1 MFGKASLILVISA
14 AIILT
19 MLILDINA
27 NTTSEVE
34 TTVDFY
40 KQTQAR
46 LISNSGVE
54 IYLEKL
60 RRDKSLK
67 GTFLDN
73 DLMGGSY
80 NIYISG
86 PDSLLKIRSV
96 GTFEKVTHV
105 SVVTATREPVK
116 MPDVNAAFYVSSD
129 NMNLNLNGNVDI
141 DGNDHNTDGNP
152 GPNPALPGFGVDD
165 PSDSAF
171 VIDNV
176 KPKISNTIKGADGPP
191 SVRTVEDTTDW
202 LALTE
207 NIIFA
212 ADITLPS
219 GTYSS
224 GTYLGTTAEPKIIH
238 ANGNVHFTGN
248 ISGDGIL
255 VVNGDLTL
263 SGQFTFRGIIIV
275 YGQSSIETDI
285 VGQGAVYGGTICV
298 GKSVD
303 IKATGNAGLYFSSQ
317 AINNAKVNLKSS
329 RFKILS
335 WWE

>member
-1 MFGKASLILVISA
+1 MFGKAILIIVMGAAAILTSLILN
-14 AIILT
+14 L
-19 MLILDINA
+19 NA
-27 NTTSEVE
+27 DSNSEVE
-34 TTVDFY
+34 TTIDFY

-60 RRDKSLK
+60 RRDKTLK
-67 GTFLDN
+67 GNFLNDN
-73 DLMGGSY
+73 LMGGQY
-80 NIYISG
+80 DVYISG
-86 PDSLLKIRSV
+86 TDSQLTIKSI
-96 GTFEKVTHV
+96 GTFDNVTHT
-105 SVVTATREPVK
+105 SVVTATRESIT
-116 MPDVNAAFYVSSD
+116 MPTIKSSFYVSSD

-141 DGNDHNTDGNP
+141 DGNDHYTNGSP
-152 GPNPALPGFGVDD
+152 GPNPPVPGFGVDD

-171 VIDNV
+171 VIDNI
-176 KPKISNTIKGADGPP
+176 KPKISNTIKGEGGPP
-191 SVRTVEDTTDW
+191 SVRTISDSTDW

-224 GTYLGTTAEPKIIH
+224 GTYLGTPSQPKIIH
-238 ANGNVHFTGN
+238 ANGDVHFTGT

-298 GKSVD
+298 GKSVN
-303 IKATGNAGLYFSSQ
+303 IKATGNAGLYYSSQ
-317 AINNAKVNLKSS
+317 AINNAKTNLKSS